1 MKKVI
6 ITGATGM
13 IGSLVLQNCLQH
25 PDIGQV
31 TILVRQKT
39 GISSNKLV
47 EVIHADF
54 SNYLER
60 EDHFKNQDIAYYCL
74 GVYTGAVPRDEFRT
88 ITVHYTK
95 VFAQTLQQYSPQAT
109 FCFLS
114 GQGADRTEK
123 SRMMFAKDKGI
134 AENFLLTLNPGQT
147 YIFRPAYIHPSIPR
161 KEPNLSYR
169 IMRSLYPVVRRLYP
183 KGVITSDD
191 LAAAI
196 FHIGLNGDRRIIL
209 ENRDIKRVAQELQS
223 V

>member
-31 TILVRQKT
+31 TILVRQKM

-60 EDHFKNQDIAYYCL
+60 EYHIKNQDIAYYCL

>member
-60 EDHFKNQDIAYYCL
+60 VDHFKNQDIAYYCL

-95 VFAQTLQQYSPQAT
+95 VFAQTLQQYSPQAA

-183 KGVITSDD
+183 NGVITSDD

-196 FHIGLNGDRRIIL
+196 FHIGLRGDTRRTL